1 MNKLSLSFFR
11 KAMTTVALTTMSM
24 VLVVYGPVS
33 ATNAQAATDAQGF
46 KTLKEKVLKEIDRQL
61 NHYKKNRKKLDADV
75 KNSYKESN
83 SSIYDSFA
91 KDIVLADGLKVK
103 VKKFSDKI
111 IDHLTETKERV
122 LSTTFSN
129 DLTVLID
136 KVDEQYELTRLTN
149 VQSAV
154 TSGVES
160 LTSVFDRLQATRNN
174 LQSQITK
181 MAECVSGIDN
191 SGDDTLNVDAS
202 TLGCDQ
208 LSLGGSEAL
217 ASAEF
222 QMSNIDVMLSTIK
235 SILASSVTLLGSLV
249 STYGDLL
256 EDIGGL
262 DNLDK
267 VDDLGAL
274 ASDSESLSGLMGS
287 FEAITAQ
294 LAIANSMSQE
304 ALGNLTSLGNFI
316 NVGDLSVN

>member
-11 KAMTTVALTTMSM
+11 KAMTTVTLTTMSM
-24 VLVVYGPVS
+24 VLVAYGPVS
-33 ATNAQAATDAQGF
+33 ATNAQAAANTQEF
-46 KTLKEKVLKEIDRQL
+46 KNLKGKIIKELDRQL

-83 SSIYDSFA
+83 PSIYDSFA

-103 VKKFSDKI
+103 VKKFSDRI

-122 LSTTFSN
+122 LSTMFSN
-129 DLTVLID
+129 DLTVFVD

-160 LTSVFDRLQATRNN
+160 LKSVFDRLQATRNN

-181 MAECVSGIDN
+181 MAECVSGADN
-191 SGDDTLNVDAS
+191 SDDDTLNVDIS

-235 SILASSVTLLGSLV
+235 SILASSVTLLDSLV

-274 ASDSESLSGLMGS
+274 ASDSKSLSGLMGS

-304 ALGNLTSLGNFI
+304 ALRNLTSLGNFI